1 VEEVVWFAEET
12 TVAVRV
18 LEEVLVVW
26 SLLEVVM
33 CSVVEAVVGH
43 WLAVLV
49 EMLVELAVGDRVA
62 AEVVPDY
69 KYKYKVVVE
78 GSKRNGYLL

>member
-1 VEEVVWFAEET
+1 
-12 TVAVRV
+12 
-18 LEEVLVVW
+18 
-26 SLLEVVM
+26 
-33 CSVVEAVVGH
+33 
-43 WLAVLV
+43 
-49 EMLVELAVGDRVA
+49 MLVELAVGDRVA